1 MLEKLP
7 HAVGEALSGMRA
19 GTEKAA
25 SRTVAAE
32 APATLFVTSEVFTDN
47 APIPARYTAD
57 GAGLSPPL
65 AVSGLP
71 KDTAALVLFV
81 EDPDAPSP
89 HPLVHLIAWN
99 LPPQDRTFPEGAFAS
114 PSGVGDRHDLGRNS
128 FLKEGWLPPDPPT
141 GHGPHRYLFQVFAL
155 SQPLNL
161 PASPGR
167 SALLDALDGNVIA
180 KGVLTGTYER
190 T

>member
-7 HAVGEALSGMRA
+7 HAVGEALSGVRA

-25 SRTVAAE
+25 SRTVAAQ
-32 APATLFVTSEVFTDN
+32 APATLFVTSEAFPDN
-47 APIPARYTAD
+47 GPIPARHTAD

-65 AVSGLP
+65 AVSGVP
-71 KDTAALVLFV
+71 TDAAALVLFV

-99 LPPQDRTFPEGAFAS
+99 LPPQDRSFPEGDFAG
-114 PSGVGDRHDLGRNS
+114 PAGDGARHDLGRNS

-141 GHGPHRYLFQVFAL
+141 GHGPHRYLFQAFAL
-155 SQPLNL
+155 ARPPDL

-167 SALLDALDGNVIA
+167 SAVLDALQGNVIA
-180 KGVLTGTYER
+180 KGVLIGTYER
-190 T
+190 A